1 MSKIYKACG
10 KVVLFGEYGVLL
22 GYKAYVASINRF
34 ATCKFTPANKLSFTG
49 IQNGQKIVNQ
59 DLFEAVLKACQ
70 DLNIKIT
77 AGHYLLDTG
86 DFFDERSQNKLGLG
100 SSSAAISALC
110 KAMTNNNLKL
120 SLLANSYF
128 CKNFGSGLDIVA
140 ACSSGI
146 TSFKKNK
153 NLIIKPIDKSLSKK
167 IWSSLI
173 IIYTNKPQSTKDF
186 VKSFLSVNNTIIKN
200 LLKENEKLANNFFS
214 QEFNIDNFISI
225 INRID
230 TNFINLSKLC
240 KINMISKEHLQIAS
254 IAQDFLGAAKI
265 SGAGGGDISIAC
277 VKKPYRN
284 GFIKAINNAGYLCIN
299 LKAYY

>member
-10 KVVLFGEYGVLL
+10 KIVLFGEYGVLL

-34 ATCKFTPANKLSFTG
+34 AICTFTPDNKLSFMG
-49 IQNGQKIVNQ
+49 IQNSQQIFNQ

-70 DLNIKIT
+70 DLNIKINV
-77 AGHYLLDTG
+77 GHYLLDTS
-86 DFFDERSQNKLGLG
+86 DFFDEKSQNKFGLG

-110 KAMTNNNLKL
+110 KAINNNNLKL

-128 CKNFGSGLDIVA
+128 CKNLGSGLDIVA
-140 ACSSGI
+140 AYGSGI

-173 IIYTNKPQSTKDF
+173 IVYTNKSQSTKDF
-186 VKSFLSVNNTIIKN
+186 VKNFLDTNNSSIKK
-200 LLKENEKLANNFFS
+200 LLKENEKLANNFFL
-214 QEFNIDNFISI
+214 QEFNIDNLIDI

-230 TNFINLSKLC
+230 TNFINISNLS
-240 KINMISKEHLQIAS
+240 KINMISQEHLQIAT
-254 IAQDFLGAAKI
+254 IAKDFFGTAKI
-265 SGAGGGDISIAC
+265 SGAGGGDISLVCI
-277 VKKPYRN
+277 KKTHKKD
-284 GFIKAINNAGYLCIN
+284 FIKAITDAGYLYIK
-299 LKAYY
+299 LKMHY